1 MITLRKYINYYKIFR
16 GAVKTK
22 NLVKEFRKIYIIIN
36 LYYFKLKYINFVI
49 LEWTI
54 TLDY

>member
-22 NLVKEFRKIYIIIN
+22 NLVKEKPCFEN
-36 LYYFKLKYINFVI
+36 L
-49 LEWTI
+49 
-54 TLDY
+54 